1 MLGCA
6 TLGLDR
12 ALGVGLCA
20 SIVAAGVDG
29 WVVMRYG
36 PKLLL
41 RDSEGTCTEERKEV
55 EQLTF
60 RTGVG
65 HWCFLGTFSIMGAW
79 MVYAA
84 DK

>member
-6 TLGLDR
+6 ALGLDR

-41 RDSEGTCTEERKEV
+41 GDYEGRSAEERKEV
-55 EQLTF
+55 EEVTF
-60 RTGVG
+60 RTGLG
-65 HWCFLGTFSIMGAW
+65 HWCFLGAFSVMGAW

-84 DK
+84 EK